1 MMKRLEEELDLFRP
15 AHCDGVAAIL
25 DESSWRRGKMM
36 GAFSNSCQVT
46 FCD

>member
-1 MMKRLEEELDLFRP
+1 MIERLEEEGCRFRP

-25 DESSWRRGKMM
+25 DESSWPKGMM
-36 GAFSNSCQVT
+36 GTFSNRCQVT